1 MEDDRRCALKKAIID
16 YVLLDSKE
24 QTRLGVPVPPKV
36 RFDVLAFA
44 HQGLL
49 YSWVPL

>member
-1 MEDDRRCALKKAIID
+1 MEDDRRFAIKKAVID

-36 RFDVLAFA
+36 NT
-44 HQGLL
+44 
-49 YSWVPL
+49 